1 MRPAFVTLGAAALAV
16 AAGCDSSSPARWA
29 RPQVAELRWH
39 ENCGTRA
46 DPLPIETRRLV
57 VGRRAWRV
65 ELSFRNETG
74 VTLSVLRPHA
84 LDETL
89 FGLEP
94 FSTTSFREV
103 LKRAETAEAKPRAY
117 ADRFDPSTPRLLS
130 PGDGW
135 SGSFSGSGR
144 LPAGAPIRVV
154 LGRFVVTEKV
164 PPGFFAGFLC
174 ISKRYIRLR

>member
-1 MRPAFVTLGAAALAV
+1 LRPAFVTLGAAALAV

-46 DPLPIETRRLV
+46 DPLPIETQRLV
-57 VGRRAWRV
+57 VGRRRWRV

-84 LDETL
+84 LGETL

-103 LKRAETAEAKPRAY
+103 LKRAETAEAKPRTY
-117 ADRFDPSTPRLLS
+117 ADRFRPSTPRLLA
-130 PGDGW
+130 PGERW
-135 SGSFSGSGR
+135 PGSFSGPGK
-144 LPAGAPIRVV
+144 LPAGVPIRVV
-154 LGRFVVTEKV
+154 LGRFVVTEKL
-164 PPGFFAGFLC
+164 PRGFFPGFLC